1 MDGRGIECRG
11 QRHGTVTIVEG
22 IYSGSPAPTLTPTLT
37 LDGVDVTANLSGLDY
52 TIPEGAS
59 VGEVLEYS
67 ETASNGISPNA
78 QDSVSVTVQDGV
90 FTPASLFAS
99 GQQGLLFEPER

>member
-1 MDGRGIECRG
+1 
-11 QRHGTVTIVEG
+11 
-22 IYSGSPAPTLTPTLT
+22 LTPTLT

-52 TIPEGAS
+52 TIPEEAS

-67 ETASNGISPNA
+67 ETASNGISPDA

-90 FTPASLFAS
+90 FTPASLFAGGQEGLWLEVVQSGGFSPASLFAS